1 MSIYCL
7 IAYVEEVGKENATF
21 KGLKLWKELNWRE

>member
-7 IAYVEEVGKENATF
+7 IAYVEDVGIENATF
-21 KGLKLWKELNWRE
+21 YGLKLWKESNWRD